1 MENKSYKDKATLLH
15 TVAKLMRKKKTV
27 LAKLI
32 TLEMGKIFSQS
43 ESEIDLSANIL
54 DYYADNAETFL
65 ADKEL
70 NRFRKAF
77 VRVVQ

>member
-1 MENKSYKDKATLLH
+1 
-15 TVAKLMRKKKTV
+15 
-27 LAKLI
+27 
-32 TLEMGKIFSQS
+32 MGKIFSQS

-70 NRFRKAF
+70 NLIQERLF
-77 VRVVQ
+77 VRSSPIGVLFGVMPWNFPFYQVVRFAVPTLW